1 MNYRIEQFLAI
12 AAVSFIT
19 IFFSCCTVGAGEGYA
34 RGEVSIPDYSLN
46 NENFDMGIDTFMAD
60 FDNNQVRITLQKGG
74 DRKVF
79 SDGILILVRDVEL
92 VSEKIEEADG
102 GAVSFDVRLRPS
114 YAEYLDAGLVGE
126 KPAPAPENP
135 VASYL
140 YLNRTCPHNRYGLT
154 AAEGKVEFSSIFMP
168 DKEDRLAGEFDLLF
182 LDPREWN
189 GDNDPGPSAHLEGR
203 FDFKYSRGQP
213 AQPFP

>member
-1 MNYRIEQFLAI
+1 MTCRYEQLLTIVGGVLITVFL
-12 AAVSFIT
+12 
-19 IFFSCCTVGAGEGYA
+19 SCCTVGAGEGYA
-34 RGEVSIPDYSLN
+34 RGEVSIPDYGLN

-60 FDNNQVRITLQKGG
+60 YDDNQVRITLQKGG

-92 VSEKIEEADG
+92 VSEKIMEADG
-102 GAVSFDVRLRPS
+102 GAVSFDVKLRPS
-114 YAEYLDAGLVGE
+114 YAEYLDSGLVGE

-135 VASYL
+135 LASYL

-154 AAEGKVEFSSIFMP
+154 AAEGTVEFSSIFMP
-168 DKEDRLAGEFDLLF
+168 DTEDRIAGEFDMLF
-182 LDPREWN
+182 LDPREWQ
-189 GDNDPGPSAHLEGR
+189 GDDDPGPTAHLEGR